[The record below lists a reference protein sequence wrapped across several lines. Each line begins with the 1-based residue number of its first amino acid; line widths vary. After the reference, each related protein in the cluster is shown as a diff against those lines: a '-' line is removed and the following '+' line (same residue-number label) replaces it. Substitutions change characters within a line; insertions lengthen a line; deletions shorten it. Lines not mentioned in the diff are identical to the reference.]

1 MKFEMNEV
9 RSILKWLIMIVSLYG
24 IGTGNSYAQNPNV
37 PRGIVYAQDT
47 VFLRNTSNG
56 NAEPYYFSGTN
67 NYYMMYKSMDMAKDI
82 LDGMVCLN
90 QKVVRMWFF
99 MDGAKLHDGYNLQS
113 DAYTYNEAGYVHLDS
128 IMAELEKRDLKCIP
142 VFVNYWSDFGGMQ
155 QYAQWTG
162 GSANNFF
169 TDPQMKDIYKEYV
182 KSWVTRTN
190 TVTGKKYADDPT
202 IFSWQL
208 TNEAR
213 STSATVG
220 AYVQWADEMSTYI
233 KTLDPYHMVSM
244 GDEGLFNYSY
254 DEVNQINA
262 EREANGQDLITNDW
276 QYSGGQGDWEG
287 LIQLPNID
295 FGTIHNYAT
304 DNWSKDLEW
313 GKVWTAYHV
322 EVAHGLNK
330 PCIMEEYDKAYKGD
344 WDLTKDLER
353 AEVMKAYTDIIYETD
368 MAGDCSWMLVGLNT
382 APSEPPTAGYTLN
395 IGNDCETNVP
405 VDEIW
410 LYRVKWPGDG
420 HQYSRFD
427 PHTAPVL
434 TAHGQRMLEKNIQA
448 APSSFNKLSPSDAS
462 SDVSVIPVFQWES
475 AQYASNY
482 TLTVSKSS
490 DLTNPVVTVADISSV
505 NYALPTANKLEYNTT
520 YYWQV
525 EAFNYIGSKIS
536 NTVYSFA
543 TQSPPPPLGV
553 FTPSSPGTDEVSV
566 ENTVF
571 SWSTADNAT
580 LYKLIVSP
588 NSDLSNPIISEEALD
603 QASFTSPVNL
613 NYFSTYYW
621 TVEAYNSLYSSTIEG
636 GTQSFITQLPS
647 PIVDNFESY
656 ASSSALQNTWIQ
668 NPNGGNVTI
677 TLDQSS
683 ALEGGQSM
691 ILQYDFNSYAGVS
704 KTMNANLAGYD
715 GLSFLVEG
723 DNSGRTLLL
732 QFQEAS
738 GEYWEAS
745 TTLGGS
751 EELYLPFS
759 AFANPSWGG
768 QVNGVVEA
776 GAITQMSFYFGGDAG
791 SGTIKIDNLKGAITS
806 GANRVPVANAGA
818 DQTVTDDDKDGFEE
832 VVLNGSASFDADGS
846 IASYVWLENGNE
858 IANQVIDTVTLAEGT
873 HEITLVVTDNDGAT
887 ASDQMTVTVNKA
899 GNSLPIANAG
909 NDQTVY
915 DTNGNGYATVTL
927 DGSNSSDADG
937 TIDSYTWI
945 DAGVIIGE
953 GPQITVDLPLGTTR
967 IQLQVRD
974 NEGASA
980 NDEVVIE
987 VRSSSSSQNQNPVA
1001 VSTSPKVTDTDNNGV
1016 EVVTLDA
1023 SESTDDGS
1031 IVSYVWSIDGIEF
1044 DTGAIVNKEFPVG
1057 THNVTLTVTDDKGAT
1072 GSTTVVVV
1080 VEAFNASRMD
1090 RVQVGNQSVFLSGG
1104 NLAWYNFANDFGE
1117 KTTNLA
1123 YYEQAISDFA
1133 TRGGNSMRLWVHI
1146 NGANNPELD
1155 ANGYTSG
1162 LEPSMI
1168 QDLRDV
1174 LDIAYDHN
1182 VVLNLCLWSFD
1193 MLNTRD
1199 YPIEVSQ
1206 RAKKLLEEE
1215 SNIDA
1220 YINNALIPMVNGL
1233 KDHEALLSW
1242 EIFNEPEGMSNEFGW
1257 DFTDHVS
1264 MSTIQRFINR
1274 LSGAIHREDPNAKVT
1289 NGAWSFKANSDIF
1302 SGVEKN
1308 YYSDAELIA
1317 AGGDALGILDYYQVH
1332 YYSWAGT
1339 TYSPFVHPASHWEL
1353 DKPLVIGE
1361 FYVEDQP
1368 GSVAEED
1375 LFKILYNNGY
1385 AGAWGWQYRTYDDG
1399 DNTDEIHRDAML
1411 AGIKTIDGYL
1421 DIAIDPNRNHKPVI
1435 VGKINS
1441 FRIDKNASTLA
1452 GYSDLNTVF
1461 NDPEGTALNFT
1472 VETSPANVV
1481 LPSVSN
1487 GMLSLAF
1494 ANDATGEVK
1503 VTVTATDSGSPSAS
1517 RAYDFIVS
1525 VNEPGT
1531 GNLALYQPV
1540 TASSVEEGANTAESV
1555 NDGDQLTRW
1564 SSLYEDP
1571 SWIAVAFDQEY
1582 SVNEVRLYW
1591 EGSYSSQYEIQVS
1604 QDGASWNTVY
1614 TNNAGVGGEDIITFP
1629 AVNARHIR
1637 MFGLQRALEWGH
1649 SIYEF
1654 EVYGDVPKSIAAN
1667 AGPDQFLNDNDG
1679 DGVEIVTL
1687 DGTGSTDSEQ
1697 TIVAYEWTENGVSIA
1712 SGVTE
1717 NVALTVGEH
1726 LITLT
1731 VTNDQG
1737 ISSSDNVKVTILPA
1751 GCLSDATPLASNW
1764 SLGNEWS
1771 DQNNGSGLSN
1781 AGGALV
1787 LTHRMW
1793 GKTDIWLMQSG
1804 VPLTVTQG
1812 ETVRL
1817 SFDFNSASTPAVTAM
1832 SVALIS
1838 SHNNE
1843 GPVDIIQSGI
1853 EVTGPF
1859 ETGFNT
1865 YNLDFTASQTST
1877 EAYLAFYLT
1886 FASQPNQE
1894 VTYALKNLTVCT
1906 GTVSENTPPVANA
1919 GIDQQLTDSDQDGW
1933 ETVVL
1938 DGTASTDAEG
1948 PIASYRWM
1956 LEGIEIATGSNP
1968 TVELSV
1974 GTHLITLIVTD
1985 ADGLTATDEV
1995 TVVVEEAPLEASILE
2010 AESATL
2016 TAVTVVTD
2024 ATASAGEYVHMQ
2036 GEGTITWTFNAFT
2049 AGTQTIKIA
2058 YLLPH
2063 GNKNQYV
2070 DVNGTSL
2077 GSILFDGPTNT
2088 WLEKSIDVEVVAGSN
2103 TVTISKHWGYMY
2115 FDYISVGSGTNSRA
2129 SSLESDTALENVS
2142 IYPNPAT
2149 SVVTVDAKGF
2159 ESMTIYDLKGVGLIS
2174 SDQRTVQIGS
2184 LGTGLYLVKINTEYG
2199 VRNIRLSVR

>member
-1 MKFEMNEV
+1 MKSEMNKML
-9 RSILKWLIMIVSLYG
+9 RILKWLILTLSLYG
-24 IGTGNSYAQNPNV
+24 VSTALVQAQNTNNIESAAISCSSDDHCPPGYVCEGWPTYECVPDGSGGNNGGDNGENPDLPTQGANKIGILWTSWDVSHFTNYSTYIDNMDSWGIEYVSINPTYFINTYEEGIITQWEGAEKTPSIALQKSVIKELLSRDYYINYRPHIDPIKYAMPMGATRDNWSTVPGGQDWRGKFDQFDPVDPTIGYRELVILPGLQMLAEAIRETGAPTMPIRFDLGAELMDAMLNYPNEWIQLRDEVEGLLATTYSDVAQHITLSHNFCHHIELLLSIPEHQDFFERIEPNQQLNPEAQFLDRAGVTNEDRAAIGRYIAGLDEMTISQYMPLDIFAQEGAMTTPDQVKQALLWHEDNFINEVLIGALGIAPQDIPVLHIGEYGMGWRGLAAPNV
-37 PRGIVYAQDT
+37 WDRNAWLDAGAGQYILNDEEQKADAAIAIDGILKYVADDSETKFNSFLLWFGGAPYDVIGINEHSEWYNATAADT
-47 VFLRNTSNG
+47 LS
-56 NAEPYYFSGTN
+56 
-67 NYYMMYKSMDMAKDI
+67 
-82 LDGMVCLN
+82 
-90 QKVVRMWFF
+90 
-99 MDGAKLHDGYNLQS
+99 
-113 DAYTYNEAGYVHLDS
+113 
-128 IMAELEKRDLKCIP
+128 
-142 VFVNYWSDFGGMQ
+142 NYWSTHDG
-155 QYAQWTG
+155 A
-162 GSANNFF
+162 
-169 TDPQMKDIYKEYV
+169 P
-182 KSWVTRTN
+182 
-190 TVTGKKYADDPT
+190 
-202 IFSWQL
+202 
-208 TNEAR
+208 
-213 STSATVG
+213 AT
-220 AYVQWADEMSTYI
+220 
-233 KTLDPYHMVSM
+233 LLPP
-244 GDEGLFNYSY
+244 F
-254 DEVNQINA
+254 EV
-262 EREANGQDLITNDW
+262 
-276 QYSGGQGDWEG
+276 
-287 LIQLPNID
+287 PID
-295 FGTIHNYAT
+295 
-304 DNWSKDLEW
+304 
-313 GKVWTAYHV
+313 VP
-322 EVAHGLNK
+322 VAKAGLNQTV
-330 PCIMEEYDKAYKGD
+330 IDED
-344 WDLTKDLER
+344 
-353 AEVMKAYTDIIYETD
+353 
-368 MAGDCSWMLVGLNT
+368 
-382 APSEPPTAGYTLN
+382 
-395 IGNDCETNVP
+395 GN
-405 VDEIW
+405 
-410 LYRVKWPGDG
+410 G
-420 HQYSRFD
+420 
-427 PHTAPVL
+427 
-434 TAHGQRMLEKNIQA
+434 
-448 APSSFNKLSPSDAS
+448 
-462 SDVSVIPVFQWES
+462 
-475 AQYASNY
+475 
-482 TLTVSKSS
+482 
-490 DLTNPVVTVADISSV
+490 
-505 NYALPTANKLEYNTT
+505 
-520 YYWQV
+520 V
-525 EAFNYIGSKIS
+525 E
-536 NTVYSFA
+536 
-543 TQSPPPPLGV
+543 
-553 FTPSSPGTDEVSV
+553 
-566 ENTVF
+566 
-571 SWSTADNAT
+571 
-580 LYKLIVSP
+580 
-588 NSDLSNPIISEEALD
+588 
-603 QASFTSPVNL
+603 
-613 NYFSTYYW
+613 
-621 TVEAYNSLYSSTIEG
+621 
-636 GTQSFITQLPS
+636 
-647 PIVDNFESY
+647 
-656 ASSSALQNTWIQ
+656 
-668 NPNGGNVTI
+668 TI
-677 TLDQSS
+677 TLDGS
-683 ALEGGQSM
+683 
-691 ILQYDFNSYAGVS
+691 
-704 KTMNANLAGYD
+704 
-715 GLSFLVEG
+715 
-723 DNSGRTLLL
+723 
-732 QFQEAS
+732 
-738 GEYWEAS
+738 AS
-745 TTLGGS
+745 TDD
-751 EELYLPFS
+751 
-759 AFANPSWGG
+759 
-768 QVNGVVEA
+768 V
-776 GAITQMSFYFGGDAG
+776 
-791 SGTIKIDNLKGAITS
+791 AITS
-806 GANRVPVANAGA
+806 YAWSDGNSVISTDAIVSLELALGTYTFTL
-818 DQTVTDDDKDGFEE
+818 TVG
-832 VVLNGSASFDADGS
+832 DADG
-846 IASYVWLENGNE
+846 NT
-858 IANQVIDTVTLAEGT
+858 DT
-873 HEITLVVTDNDGAT
+873 
-887 ASDQMTVTVNKA
+887 
-899 GNSLPIANAG
+899 
-909 NDQTVY
+909 
-915 DTNGNGYATVTL
+915 
-927 DGSNSSDADG
+927 
-937 TIDSYTWI
+937 
-945 DAGVIIGE
+945 
-953 GPQITVDLPLGTTR
+953 
-967 IQLQVRD
+967 
-974 NEGASA
+974 
-980 NDEVVIE
+980 DEVVIV
-987 VRSSSSSQNQNPVA
+987 VRESLPNQNPVA
-1001 VSTSPKVTDTDNNGV
+1001 VSSSPRVTDADNNGV
-1016 EVVTLDA
+1016 EMVTLDA

-1031 IVSYVWSIDGIEF
+1031 IVSYVWSMEGTEIGTGVSITQEF
-1044 DTGAIVNKEFPVG
+1044 AVG
-1057 THNVTLTVTDDKGAT
+1057 THTVELTVTDDKGAT
-1072 GSTTVVVV
+1072 GSTSVTVVVNP
-1080 VEAFNASRMD
+1080 FNANRMD
-1090 RVQVGNQSVFLSGG
+1090 RVLVGNQSLFLSGG

-1264 MSTIQRFINR
+1264 MATIQRFINR
-1274 LSGAIHREDPNAKVT
+1274 LSGAIHREDPSAKVT

-1368 GSVAEED
+1368 GAVAEED
-1375 LFKILYNNGY
+1375 LFKILYDNGY

-1411 AGIKTIDGYL
+1411 AGIKTIDGYP

-1435 VGKINS
+1435 VGTINS

-1461 NDPEGTALNFT
+1461 NDPEGTAMNFT
-1472 VETSPANVV
+1472 VETVPANVV

-1494 ANDATGEVK
+1494 ANNATGEVK

-1582 SVNEVRLYW
+1582 SVNEVKLYW

-1614 TNNAGVGGEDIITFP
+1614 TNNAGTGGEDIITFP
-1629 AVNARHIR
+1629 AVNTRHIR

-1687 DGTGSTDSEQ
+1687 DGTGSADSEQ
-1697 TIVAYEWTENGVSIA
+1697 TIVAYEWTENGESIA

-1787 LTHRMW
+1787 LSHRMW
-1793 GKTDIWLMQSG
+1793 GKTDIWMMQTG
-1804 VPLTVTQG
+1804 VPLTITQG
-1812 ETVRL
+1812 ETVSL
-1817 SFDFNSASTPAVTAM
+1817 SFDFSAASTPAVTAM
-1832 SVALIS
+1832 NVALIS
-1838 SHNNE
+1838 SFDNE
-1843 GPVDIIQSGI
+1843 GPVEIIQSGI
-1853 EVTGPF
+1853 NVTGPF

-1865 YNLDFTASQTST
+1865 YNVDFTAAATVNNV
-1877 EAYLAFYLT
+1877 YLAFYLE
-1886 FASQPNQE
+1886 FASQPNQV

-1906 GTVSENTPPVANA
+1906 GAVSDNLPPVANA
-1919 GIDQQLTDSDQDGW
+1919 GIDQQLTDSDSDQDGL
-1933 ETVVL
+1933 ETVAL

-1948 PIASYRWM
+1948 EIASYRWM
-1956 LEGIEIATGSNP
+1956 LEGVEIATGSNP

-1995 TVVVEEAPLEASILE
+1995 TVVIEDVPFEEGILE
-2010 AESATL
+2010 AENATL
-2016 TAVTVVTD
+2016 TSVTVETD
-2024 ATASAGEYVHMQ
+2024 ASASEGAYVHMQ
-2036 GEGTITWTFNAFT
+2036 GEGTITWTFNAST

-2077 GSILFDGPTNT
+2077 GSILFEGPTNT
-2088 WLEKSIDVEVVAGSN
+2088 WLEKTIDVEVIEGRN
-2103 TVTISKHWGYMY
+2103 TVTINKHWGYMY
-2115 FDYISVGSGTNSRA
+2115 FDYISTGTVTSSNSRA
-2129 SSLESDTALENVS
+2129 VTQNTIPTLDKVI
-2142 IYPNPAT
+2142 IYPNPAST
-2149 SVVTVDAKGF
+2149 VITVDTEAF
-2159 ESMTIYDLKGVGLIS
+2159 ESVTIYDLKGIALINS
-2174 SDQRTVQIGS
+2174 NDPTVQVGALGS
-2184 LGTGLYLVKINTEYG
+2184 GIYLVRVNTANG
-2199 VRNIRLSVR
+2199 VKSLRLSVR